1 LKERFSGV
9 AQEVQSLVRGQT
21 AISDYSHEAAPH
33 SVDVSQG
40 IKVKHAIFGQD
51 FFVDIENDPY
61 RSYINR
67 LASYDVL
74 APSQKFFPQNYF
86 RVDDFL

>member
-9 AQEVQSLVRGQT
+9 AQEVQSLVRGQKS
-21 AISDYSHEAAPH
+21 ISGYSHEIAPR
-33 SVDVSQG
+33 SIDVHQG
-40 IKVKHAIFGQD
+40 IGITPAIFGQD